1 MVHDLTGRGQDALAV
16 AWSVLRDW
24 LQVDEQGQEVFQ
36 LLANE
41 PDRGIRALAA
51 RLERTGIP
59 GFTAEVSG
67 GMLGKL
73 VQIASAEAVHVHQ
86 DREQPPGSPSR
97 PAELPPDIAA
107 FTGRIS
113 ELEQLAEL
121 VDAAKMK
128 SSTPIIVVDG
138 PPGVGKSALT
148 IHFAH
153 MIAHQYPDGQLYV
166 NLQGATPG
174 LAPLNPIDVLGRFLR
189 ALGMDGKEIP
199 VDTGEA
205 ATRFR
210 SLASGRTML
219 IMLDNA
225 ASAAQARQL
234 IPAGTGCAVLITSR
248 EVLATLDGVAHLH
261 LSVLSA
267 GEAVTLLGKFAGEAR
282 VTAEPEATS
291 TLVRQCGLLPLALRI
306 AGARLAAR
314 PSWSLQ
320 ALAGRLL
327 DERARL
333 NELQLGDLAVRA
345 SFGIS
350 YEALSAVDGPAEAA
364 CARTFRL
371 LGLLEAPD
379 VSVDMVAALIG
390 DSHEATDEALERL
403 VDAQLLESPS
413 PGRYQMHDLLRLFA
427 REHAFRDDTQED
439 RRLALHRTFEFFL
452 ARARGASAL
461 LQPTDPRRTMQKGE
475 ENSWFATRSLALD
488 WLEAERPNI
497 VAAAQQAAA
506 APHEFGAIATQI
518 ADALFWFCHLRAYPR
533 DLEMLGRL
541 ALTTAQR
548 LGDREGEG
556 QSLHNLS
563 IANLRLR
570 RFEEAVRHGNRCL
583 ELRREI
589 GDHYGEGRT
598 LDALGR
604 IHYMMGRF
612 DDAVE
617 YGEKS
622 LAIARRIQD
631 RYSESAVLCNL
642 VPAYQAMQRYTEA
655 IACGQESLTIRT
667 ELGDRYGEGR
677 MRMSLGVAYQA
688 SGRLDEAI
696 LCFEESLAVFRDI
709 GDRYDE
715 GRSLFQLALAHSLGG
730 RLSKAIEYCE
740 RSITVRRETA
750 DRYGEGE
757 SLHQLG
763 KLLSNIGDEQKAR
776 VSLNQALVIFE
787 ELGVPNAEEVRTLLA
802 TYSSGLDH

>member
-1 MVHDLTGRGQDALAV
+1 MVHDLSSRGQDALAA
-16 AWSVLRDW
+16 AWAILREW
-24 LQVDEQGQEVFQ
+24 LQVDLQGQEVFQ
-36 LLANE
+36 LLVSE
-41 PDRGIRALAA
+41 PDRGTRALAA
-51 RLERTGIP
+51 RLEQTGIP
-59 GFTAEVSG
+59 GFTAAVSG

-86 DREQPPGSPSR
+86 DRERSSSNPAR

-107 FTGRIS
+107 FTGRVS
-113 ELEQLAEL
+113 ELEQLTEL
-121 VDAAKMK
+121 VGAAEAS

-153 MIAHQYPDGQLYV
+153 EISHRYADGHLYV

-189 ALGMDGKEIP
+189 ALGMDGKDIP

-210 SLASGRTML
+210 SLTSGRRIL

-225 ASAAQARQL
+225 ASAMQARQM

-248 EVLATLDGVAHLH
+248 EVLSTLDGAAHLH

-267 GEAVTLLGKFAGEAR
+267 TEAVSLLEKFAGKER
-282 VTAEPEATS
+282 VAAEPGATA
-291 TLVRQCGLLPLALRI
+291 TLARQCGLLPLALRI

-320 ALAGRLL
+320 ALAARLT

-350 YEALSAVDGPAEAA
+350 YEALSAIDGPTEAS

-371 LGLLEAPD
+371 LGLLEGPD
-379 VSVDMVAALIG
+379 VSVDIVAALIG
-390 DSHEATDEALERL
+390 GTHETTDEALERL

-427 REHAFRDDTQED
+427 REHAFRDDAQDD
-439 RRLALHRTFEFFL
+439 RRLALHRTFEFLL
-452 ARARGASAL
+452 ARACGASTC
-461 LQPTDPRRTMQKGE
+461 LQPTDPRRTAQKVNGE
-475 ENSWFATRSLALD
+475 PGFATRTLALD
-488 WLEAERPNI
+488 WLEAERPNL
-497 VAAAQQAAA
+497 VAAARQAAS
-506 APHEFGAIATQI
+506 APDQFGAIATQI

-533 DLEMLGRL
+533 DLEVLSQL
-541 ALTTAQR
+541 ALATAQR

-556 QSLHNLS
+556 QSLHNLC

-570 RFEEAVRHGNRCL
+570 RFEEAVRHGNRGL
-583 ELRREI
+583 EIRRSI
-589 GDHYGEGRT
+589 GDLYGEGRT

-604 IHYMMGRF
+604 VHYMVGRF
-612 DDAVE
+612 DEAVE
-617 YGEKS
+617 YGEQS
-622 LAIARRIQD
+622 LSIARRIQD

-642 VPAYQAMQRYTEA
+642 VPIYQAMQRYAEA
-655 IACGQESLTIRT
+655 IACGQESLSIRT

-696 LCFEESLAVFRDI
+696 QCFEESLTVFRDI

-715 GRSLFQLALAHSLGG
+715 GRSLFQLAVAHELGS
-730 RLSKAIEYCE
+730 RPTKAIEFYE
-740 RSITVRRETA
+740 SSITVRRQTA
-750 DRYGEGE
+750 DRFGEGE
-757 SLHQLG
+757 SLHQLA
-763 KLLSNIGDEQKAR
+763 KLLHSIGDKDAAR
-776 VSLNQALVIFE
+776 MKLDQALVIFE
-787 ELGVPNAEEVRTLLA
+787 ELGVPNADEIRTLLA
-802 TYSSGLDH
+802 T

>member
-1 MVHDLTGRGQDALAV
+1 MVHDLSGRGQDALAA
-16 AWSVLRDW
+16 AWAVLREW
-24 LQVDEQGQEVFQ
+24 LQADLQGQEVFE
-36 LLANE
+36 LLVNE
-41 PDRGIRALAA
+41 PDRGVRALAA

-86 DREQPPGSPSR
+86 DRGHPPGHPSR

-107 FTGRIS
+107 FTGRVS
-113 ELEQLAEL
+113 ELEQLTEFVGTAE
-121 VDAAKMK
+121 AS

-153 MIAHQYPDGQLYV
+153 MISDRYPDGQLYV
-166 NLQGATPG
+166 NLQGSTPG

-210 SLASGRTML
+210 SLASGRKML

-225 ASAAQARQL
+225 ASAVQARQL

-267 GEAVTLLGKFAGEAR
+267 PEAVTLLGKFAGEKR
-282 VTAEPEATS
+282 VTADPEATS
-291 TLVRQCGLLPLALRI
+291 TLARQCGLLPLALRI

-320 ALAGRLL
+320 ALAGRLM

-345 SFGIS
+345 SFEIS
-350 YEALSAVDGPAEAA
+350 YEALSAVYGPAEVS

-371 LGLLEAPD
+371 LGLLEGPD
-379 VSVDMVAALIG
+379 VSVDVVAALTG
-390 DSHEATDEALERL
+390 GTPGATDEALERL

-427 REHAFRDDTQED
+427 REHAFRDDAQDD

-452 ARARGASAL
+452 ARARGASAR
-461 LQPTDPRRTMQKGE
+461 LQPTDPRRTVQKADDE
-475 ENSWFATRSLALD
+475 PWFATRTLALD
-488 WLEAERPNI
+488 WLEAERPNV

-506 APHEFGAIATQI
+506 APDQFGAIATQI

-533 DLEMLGRL
+533 DLDMLGRL
-541 ALTTAQR
+541 ALSTAQR

-556 QSLHNLS
+556 QSLHNLC

-570 RFEEAVRHGNRCL
+570 RFEEAVRHGTRGL
-583 ELRREI
+583 EVRRAI
-589 GDHYGEGRT
+589 GDRYGEGRT

-612 DDAVE
+612 DEAVE

-622 LAIARRIQD
+622 LAIARQIED

-642 VPAYQAMQRYTEA
+642 VPAYQAMQRYPEA
-655 IACGQESLTIRT
+655 ITCGQESLTIRT

-688 SGRLDEAI
+688 SGRLDEAR

-715 GRSLFQLALAHSLGG
+715 GRSLFQLAVAHGIGG
-730 RLSKAIEYCE
+730 RHTEAIEFCE
-740 RSITVRRETA
+740 CSITVRRETA

-763 KLLSNIGDEQKAR
+763 HLLRNIGDEDAAR
-776 VSLNQALVIFE
+776 IRLGQALVIFE
-787 ELGVPNAEEVRTLLA
+787 ELGVPNAEDVRTLL
-802 TYSSGLDH
+802 HM